1 MGLVQQLYGRF
12 REELENEYDFGIT
25 DVARANRRSLSAH
38 IKTGFQ
44 VIHSI
49 GYGGL
54 EWDVVLWDWRK

>member
-1 MGLVQQLYGRF
+1 LK
-12 REELENEYDFGIT
+12 
-25 DVARANRRSLSAH
+25 AH